1 MRRSV
6 CGFMRVRVTYIIN
19 MYRTYKSVQGRGKK
33 QTGFIFRHSDTYFG
47 VVKPLEYGFV
57 DWTANRKP

>member
-6 CGFMRVRVTYIIN
+6 CGFMRVRVTYIID

-33 QTGFIFRHSDTYFG
+33 QTGFIFRHSGTYSADNG
-47 VVKPLEYGFV
+47 
-57 DWTANRKP
+57 RR